1 LQIQLEKSGI
11 GLRGTPRCVGGG
23 KISGAEVCLSSGGVE
38 PHNVDAL
45 WLANESP
52 SQCERTTPSPVFP
65 LEAADLCA
73 ERVNYVRVHWEVVP
87 KAVSVEVVLCGE
99 HRASVAFS

>member
-1 LQIQLEKSGI
+1 MQIQLEKSGI

-52 SQCERTTPSPVFP
+52 QRERTTPIFRFSFGGGGS
-65 LEAADLCA
+65 LRGAGELCA
-73 ERVNYVRVHWEVVP
+73 GP
-87 KAVSVEVVLCGE
+87 LGGSSKGGIC
-99 HRASVAFS
+99 